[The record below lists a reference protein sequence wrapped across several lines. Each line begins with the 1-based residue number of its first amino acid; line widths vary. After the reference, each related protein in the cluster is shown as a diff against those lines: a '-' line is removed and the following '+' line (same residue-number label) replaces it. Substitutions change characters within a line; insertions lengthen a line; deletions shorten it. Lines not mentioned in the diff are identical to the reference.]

1 MPRVRIGNGAVVD
14 SNSVVTKD
22 VPAYAIA
29 GGSPANV
36 IRQRFSR
43 SIAEALETTA
53 WWDWT
58 TTHSPS
64 ASRIFGT
71 CGPFWHAMRLERDF
85 HAVIDLQPSYLNAL
99 LLFIK

>member
-1 MPRVRIGNGAVVD
+1 MPGVRIGNGAVVG

-29 GGSPANV
+29 GGSPAKV

-71 CGPFWHAMRLERDF
+71 CGPFWRAMRLKRAF
-85 HAVIDLQPSYLNAL
+85 LAIFRLQPAYLNTL
-99 LLFIK
+99 LLLIK